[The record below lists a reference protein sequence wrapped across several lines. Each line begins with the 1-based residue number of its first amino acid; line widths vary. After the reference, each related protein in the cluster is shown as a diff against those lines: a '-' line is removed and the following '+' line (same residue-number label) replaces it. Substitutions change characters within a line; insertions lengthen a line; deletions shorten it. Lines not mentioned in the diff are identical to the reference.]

1 MRGLSQVIKVVQ
13 CISQQLMTIITSQIM
28 MMIILVLTRELSIK
42 EGKLTQFTE
51 MTSLAIWKKEINLE
65 C

>member
-1 MRGLSQVIKVVQ
+1 
-13 CISQQLMTIITSQIM
+13 MTIITSQIM

-51 MTSLAIWKKEINLE
+51 MTSLFGRKK
-65 C
+65 

>member
-51 MTSLAIWKKEINLE
+51 MTSLFGRKK
-65 C
+65 

>member
-1 MRGLSQVIKVVQ
+1 MRGLSEVIKVVQ

-51 MTSLAIWKKEINLE
+51 MTSLFGRKK
-65 C
+65 